1 MSIDVTFVTPPPG
14 LAPAVNFTLHAVDGA
29 DGLYSLVSVQGPGLD
44 ADGAAGHRLFVLDA
58 AVYLP
63 AYQPEISD
71 DQRALLDL
79 ADTSEVRVLV
89 VANAAETG
97 TTVNLLAPIVLNTRT
112 LRCAQLILEH
122 QDWPVRTPLE
132 AVAAA

>member
-1 MSIDVTFVTPPPG
+1 MSLNVTFVTPPPG

-29 DGLYSLVSVQGPGLD
+29 DGLYSLVSIHGSGHEV
-44 ADGAAGHRLFVLDA
+44 DGTAEHRLFVLDA

-63 AYQPEISD
+63 AYQPEISGG
-71 DQRALLDL
+71 QRASLEL
-79 ADTSEVRVLV
+79 ADASEVRVLV

-112 LRCAQLILEH
+112 LRCAQLILED